1 MLVFKTFRC
10 KSTKSVSHIVH
21 VVIIKHIHKTS
32 KTQHLDVLIDRD
44 HSTTIEDETW
54 LSLIQSLVLDR
65 VRHHSP
71 FQRAKISRLRITN
84 L

>member
-10 KSTKSVSHIVH
+10 KSTKNVSHI

-32 KTQHLDVLIDRD
+32 KTQHLDILNDRD

-65 VRHHSP
+65 VRPHSP
-71 FQRAKISRLRITN
+71 FQKAKISRIRITN